1 MTTDKLCT
9 IKVHAST
16 RDELMH
22 LRDAS
27 HLDTLESVIRWLLGD
42 VALPERKRKG
52 NRLFDDSDRL
62 FE

>member
-1 MTTDKLCT
+1 MTADKLCT

-16 RDELMH
+16 RDELMR

-42 VALPERKRKG
+42 IELPERKRK
-52 NRLFDDSDRL
+52 
-62 FE
+62 

>member
-1 MTTDKLCT
+1 MSERTVT
-9 IKVHAST
+9 IRVHIST

-42 VALPERKRKG
+42 IELPERKRK
-52 NRLFDDSDRL
+52 
-62 FE
+62 

>member
-42 VALPERKRKG
+42 VELPERKRK
-52 NRLFDDSDRL
+52 
-62 FE
+62 